1 MEISILGNK
10 MRVEII
16 ILSMIIGGLMALNVF
31 CSCAGGIEEAF
42 TLVGSAVEYAMES
55 PYALPGS
62 APVSTE
68 GNVFAKLENNHVDYS
83 EPLPEGQMSIFAQN
97 TLSPSCCPAAY
108 SGSSGCVCASPE
120 QMKFISM
127 RGGNK
132 TTASTV

>member
-16 ILSMIIGGLMALNVF
+16 ILCMMIGGLIACNVF
-31 CSCAGGIEEAF
+31 FTCAGGVKEGL
-42 TLVGSAVEYAMES
+42 TMVGAAVDYAMES
-55 PYALPGS
+55 PITGS
-62 APVSTE
+62 DAESQ
-68 GNVFAKLENNHVDYS
+68 NVFAKLENNHVDYS

-108 SGSSGCVCASPE
+108 SGSSGCVCATPE

-127 RGGNK
+127 RGGNGV
-132 TTASTV
+132 SNV